1 MDMSEISGERA
12 LALIRRFDYIREAGS
27 PDERLAA
34 EELLAWA
41 RELGLEAEIE
51 EFSFQT
57 RHVDRAT
64 LRACS
69 PEPREYVV
77 RAYSNSGRTGS
88 GGITAP
94 FLYVEDGDDI
104 SLSHAEGRIVLIN
117 NRVDV
122 AEYNRLARAGVRG
135 FISIVGTPLDQGGDR
150 IPDMKFSLGVRDAS
164 IPGLCIHYLDAREL
178 VERGTGE
185 VNIGV
190 AWRYVVRKSQ
200 NVVIR
205 IPGTERPDEIIALS
219 AHYDSVPMGPG
230 AYDDMSGVAIVLEAC
245 RYFANHPPRR
255 TMEFLLFGAEEKG
268 LQGSQA
274 FVRARGPMDRYL
286 LDLNVDLA
294 GQLVGGTVLGITADP
309 TLCQTIE
316 RLLWQSGIGA
326 RVKRKIWSSDSN
338 TFAAS
343 GVPALTLNRD
353 GFGMH
358 TRHDTVELISAWA
371 LEREG
376 RLLTY
381 LAANVDQMNPLP
393 FRREIP
399 EEMQTALRRYFEE

>member
-34 EELLAWA
+34 EDLLAWA
-41 RELGLEAEIE
+41 RGLGLEAEME

-57 RHVDRAT
+57 RRVDRAA
-64 LRACS
+64 LRACT

-77 RAYSNSGRTGS
+77 RAYSNSGQTGPE
-88 GGITAP
+88 GITAP
-94 FLYVEDGDDI
+94 FLYIEDGDDI
-104 SLSHAEGRIVLIN
+104 SLSHASGKIVLVN
-117 NRVDV
+117 KRVDV
-122 AEYNRLARAGVRG
+122 TEYNRLERAGVKG
-135 FISIVGTPLDQGGDR
+135 FISIVGTPVDQGADR
-150 IPDMKFSLGVRDAS
+150 IPNNKFSLGVRDAS
-164 IPGLCIHYLDAREL
+164 IPGVCIHYLDAREL
-178 VERGTGE
+178 VERDTGE

-190 AWRYVVRKSQ
+190 AWRYVIRSSQ

-205 IPGTERPDEIIALS
+205 VPGTERPDEVIALS

-245 RYFANHPPRR
+245 RYFAAHPPRR

-268 LQGSQA
+268 LQGSRA
-274 FVRARGPMDRYL
+274 FVRAHGPMERYL
-286 LDLNVDLA
+286 INLNVDLA
-294 GQLVGGTVLGITADP
+294 GQLVGGTVLGVTADP
-309 TLCQTIE
+309 TLCQTLE
-316 RLLWQSGIGA
+316 NLLWECGIGA

-338 TFAAS
+338 TFAAG
-343 GVPALTLNRD
+343 GVPALTMNRD

-358 TRHDTVELISAWA
+358 TRHDTVELLSAWA

-376 RLLTY
+376 RLLAY
-381 LAANVDQMNPLP
+381 LAGRIDQMNPLP
-393 FRREIP
+393 FCREIP
-399 EEMQTALRRYFEE
+399 AEMQMALRRYFEE